1 MNPITYYIKQALA
14 DYYPDSEAASLA
26 KLLLTQVFGF
36 TVIELYGGKD
46 RSFSEY
52 DSFAKIRTGSI
63 YYRYGNVLRAFI

>member
-36 TVIELYGGKD
+36 TVIELYQ
-46 RSFSEY
+46 
-52 DSFAKIRTGSI
+52 AKIEVFRNMSRNNWMI
-63 YYRYGNVLRAFI
+63 F

>member
-36 TVIELYGGKD
+36 TVIE
-46 RSFSEY
+46 RSEEHTSELQ
-52 DSFAKIRTGSI
+52 SP
-63 YYRYGNVLRAFI
+63 

>member
-36 TVIELYGGKD
+36 TVIELYGGQ
-46 RSFSEY
+46 R
-52 DSFAKIRTGSI
+52 
-63 YYRYGNVLRAFI
+63 